1 MQQDDNLLKKWRE
14 DTPATQNIVHLNNA
28 GAALMPQPVL
38 DAMIEHL
45 RLEANLGGYEAAEK
59 MNAQIQQ
66 GYQLLAALLNTSSHN
81 IAIGASATDA
91 YNRALSA
98 IPFQLGDT
106 ILTTDNDY
114 ASNQIAFL
122 SLEKRFGV
130 NTIRMPQNGAHID
143 LDAARQMMETLRPKL
158 VSVTHVPTNSGLIQP
173 IEDIGRIC
181 QELGIWYL
189 VDACQSAGQMPL
201 DVQSIHC
208 DFLSATYRKFLRGP
222 RGLGFLYVSDR
233 ALKTG
238 LAPLYLDMRGADWI
252 APNAYYVNPT
262 ARRFEDW
269 EFAYALIMGG
279 NIAVQYALD
288 IGLDNIQN
296 RVFDL
301 ADFTRAQ
308 LNNIDGVQI
317 LDQGHQLAG
326 IVTFH
331 LEGAE
336 AMDIKLALREQGVNV
351 SAATRVGAVIDF
363 DKKGV
368 PGAVR
373 VSPHYYNT
381 KKEIEIF
388 IDRLKS
394 YKAKL

>member
-1 MQQDDNLLKKWRE
+1 MQQLDQFLKQWRA

-38 DAMIEHL
+38 EAMVEHL
-45 RLEANLGGYEAAEK
+45 RLEAALGGYEAAEK

-66 GYQLLAALLNTSSHN
+66 SYQLLATLLNTAHHN

-98 IPFQLGDT
+98 IPFQTGDT

-130 NTIRMPQNGAHID
+130 NTVRMPQNGAHID
-143 LDAARQMMETLRPKL
+143 LDAATQMMETMRPKL

-173 IEDIGRIC
+173 IEAIGKIC
-181 QELGIWYL
+181 RELGIWYL

-201 DVQSIHC
+201 NVQAIHC

-233 ALKTG
+233 ALKAG

-252 APNAYYVNPT
+252 APNAYNVNPS
-262 ARRFEDW
+262 AHRFEDW

-279 NIAVQYALD
+279 NVAVQYALD
-288 IGLDNIQN
+288 IGLDKIQN
-296 RVFDL
+296 RVFEL
-301 ADFTRAQ
+301 AKYTRTRLQ
-308 LNNIDGVQI
+308 QIDGVQV
-317 LDQGHQLAG
+317 LDQGQHLAG

-331 LEGAE
+331 LDGAD
-336 AMDIKLALREQGVNV
+336 AMEIKLALRGQGINV

-368 PGAVR
+368 TGAVR

-381 KKEIEIF
+381 TEEIDVF
-388 IDRLKS
+388 IDRLKA
-394 YKAKL
+394 YKSKA

>member
-1 MQQDDNLLKKWRE
+1 MQQLDQFLKQWRA

-38 DAMIEHL
+38 EAMVDHL
-45 RLEANLGGYEAAEK
+45 RLEAALGGYEAAEK
-59 MNAQIQQ
+59 MNVQIQQ
-66 GYQLLAALLNTSSHN
+66 GYQLLATLLNTTPNN

-98 IPFQLGDT
+98 IPFQTGDT

-130 NTIRMPQNGAHID
+130 NTVRMPQNGAHID
-143 LDAARQMMETLRPKL
+143 LAAATQMMETMRPKL

-173 IEDIGRIC
+173 IEAIGKIC
-181 QELGIWYL
+181 RELGIWYL

-201 DVQSIHC
+201 DVQAIHC

-233 ALKTG
+233 ALNAG

-252 APNAYYVNPT
+252 APNAYHVNPS

-279 NIAVQYALD
+279 NVAVQYALD
-288 IGLDNIQN
+288 IGLDKIQN
-296 RVFDL
+296 RVFEL
-301 ADFTRAQ
+301 AEYTRTQ
-308 LNNIDGVQI
+308 LQKIDGVQI

-331 LEGAE
+331 LDGAD
-336 AMDIKLALREQGVNV
+336 AMGIKLALRGQGVNV

-381 KKEIEIF
+381 TEEIDVF
-388 IDRLKS
+388 IDRLKA
-394 YKAKL
+394 YKSKA

>member
-1 MQQDDNLLKKWRE
+1 MQQLDQLLKQWRA

-38 DAMIEHL
+38 EAMVDHL
-45 RLEANLGGYEAAEK
+45 RLEATLGGYEAAEK

-66 GYQLLAALLNTSSHN
+66 GYQLLATLLNTSPDN

-98 IPFQLGDT
+98 IPFQPGDT

-130 NTIRMPQNGAHID
+130 NTVRMPQNGAHID
-143 LDAARQMMETLRPKL
+143 LDAATQMIETMRPKL

-173 IEDIGRIC
+173 IEAIGEIC

-201 DVQSIHC
+201 DVQAIHC

-233 ALKTG
+233 ALKAG

-252 APNAYYVNPT
+252 APNAYHVNPS

-279 NIAVQYALD
+279 NVAVQYALD
-288 IGLDNIQN
+288 IGLDKIQK
-296 RVFDL
+296 RVFEL
-301 ADFTRAQ
+301 ADYTRTQ
-308 LNNIDGVQI
+308 LQKIDGVQV
-317 LDQGHQLAG
+317 LDQGQHLAG

-331 LEGAE
+331 LEGAD
-336 AMDIKLALREQGVNV
+336 AMDIKLALREQGINV

-381 KKEIEIF
+381 TEEIDVL
-388 IDRLKS
+388 IDRLKA
-394 YKAKL
+394 YKSKA

>member
-1 MQQDDNLLKKWRE
+1 MQQLDQFLKQWRA

-38 DAMIEHL
+38 EAMVDHL
-45 RLEANLGGYEAAEK
+45 RLEAALGGYEAAEK
-59 MNAQIQQ
+59 MNVQIQQ
-66 GYQLLAALLNTSSHN
+66 GYQLLATLLNTTPNN

-98 IPFQLGDT
+98 IPFQTGDT

-130 NTIRMPQNGAHID
+130 NTVRMPQNGAHID
-143 LDAARQMMETLRPKL
+143 LAAATQMMETMRPKL

-173 IEDIGRIC
+173 IEAIGKIC
-181 QELGIWYL
+181 RELGIWYL

-201 DVQSIHC
+201 DVQAIHC

-233 ALKTG
+233 ALNAG

-252 APNAYYVNPT
+252 APNAYHVNPS

-279 NIAVQYALD
+279 NVAVQYALD
-288 IGLDNIQN
+288 IGLDKIQN
-296 RVFDL
+296 WVFEL
-301 ADFTRAQ
+301 AEYTRTQ
-308 LNNIDGVQI
+308 LQKIDGVQI

-331 LEGAE
+331 LDGAD
-336 AMDIKLALREQGVNV
+336 AMDIKLALRGQGVNV

-381 KKEIEIF
+381 TEEIDVF
-388 IDRLKS
+388 IDRLKA
-394 YKAKL
+394 YKSKA